1 MEKNSCLFVSITV
14 NRSVRQLLLATR
26 NVHKTREFSEILGHD
41 FILRDLLEESD
52 APAIEETG
60 STFAENAIL
69 KAVGISKRSRE
80 LVVADDSGLEVD
92 ALNGAPG
99 VFSARYAG
107 PRATDAENIAKL
119 LSELSGI
126 SKDELPVGRFRCV
139 LALARNGE
147 VLGTF
152 EGAVEGV
159 IVSSP
164 RGRSGFGYD
173 PVFQPNGFA
182 QTFAELSAA
191 EKNRI
196 SHRAQAIRLLR
207 ASLAK

>member
-1 MEKNSCLFVSITV
+1 ML
-14 NRSVRQLLLATR
+14 RLLLATR
-26 NVHKTREFSEILGHD
+26 NAHKTREFSEILGGE
-41 FILRDLLEESD
+41 FVVRDLSEELD
-52 APAIEETG
+52 APVIEETG

-69 KAVGISKRSRE
+69 KAVGISKRSPE

-92 ALNGAPG
+92 ALDGAPG

-107 PRATDAENIAKL
+107 PGATDVENIARL
-119 LSELSGI
+119 LSELSAL
-126 SKDELPVGRFRCV
+126 SKERLPGARFRCV
-139 LALARNGE
+139 LALARNGK

-159 IVSSP
+159 IVDSP

-173 PVFQPNGFA
+173 PIFQPNGFA

-191 EKNRI
+191 EKNQI

-207 ASLAK
+207 ARLAE